1 MHFHTDWLGKFILLT
16 TRWCWK
22 LIIIQMLHT
31 TYLDVQFLPSE
42 ALWEIRPVVIDVS
55 NWDMHQRGGA
65 ARRGAVVAHQ
75 DGHLVVRA
83 LLVIQ
88 GHPADQLPWGA
99 QSSVRE
105 DTTCTRIPV
114 LRTPSRP
121 MPRKENR
128 IQSSKSTTSKST
140 FLHNPAPL
148 LKEFSEVF
156 SVILNLSFFIF
167 QIIYHEPFEL
177 KNV

>member
-121 MPRKENR
+121 MPRKINF
-128 IQSSKSTTSKST
+128 IHILFQLAVCVQYYNVVHKKLVHLFGLLTGSMWSSLIIILYQS
-140 FLHNPAPL
+140 L
-148 LKEFSEVF
+148 
-156 SVILNLSFFIF
+156 I
-167 QIIYHEPFEL
+167 
-177 KNV
+177 